1 MINYYKKGIS
11 MQDKHL
17 DQHLEHFPLGM
28 AYVPWQHATRV
39 YENLEEAFK
48 KGTIY
53 PDLYKPF
60 DGRRCR

>member
-1 MINYYKKGIS
+1 MKECMQKNYMRNNQNS
-11 MQDKHL
+11 MDALGQ
-17 DQHLEHFPLGM
+17 FPIAM

-39 YENLEEAFK
+39 YENLDEAFQ

-60 DGRRCR
+60 DGRRCK